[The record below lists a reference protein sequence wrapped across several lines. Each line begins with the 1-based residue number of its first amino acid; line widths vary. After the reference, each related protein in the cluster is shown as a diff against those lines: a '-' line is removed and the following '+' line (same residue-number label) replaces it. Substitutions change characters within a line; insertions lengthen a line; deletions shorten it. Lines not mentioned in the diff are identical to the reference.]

1 MSPPRPPHPTA
12 PRTCSS
18 RSWAATR
25 TRSTRTAPI
34 LAKGAHLS
42 ADPLHG
48 ARNVCYALLNQV
60 GGSTALGAENPDQR
74 ARISAR
80 IYGPSKEAASLAA
93 TAYAN
98 ALVALATG
106 GPVAVTGAL
115 IVTVDPDTIAG
126 PLWTPDFGE
135 PRYLV
140 DADFYLR
147 PA

>member
-1 MSPPRPPHPTA
+1 VSLPATFA
-12 PRTCSS
+12 DAEG
-18 RSWAATR
+18 AAKAWINTL
-25 TRSTRTAPI
+25 TDLVGQGKP

>member
-1 MSPPRPPHPTA
+1 VSLP
-12 PRTCSS
+12 
-18 RSWAATR
+18 ATF
-25 TRSTRTAPI
+25 AD
-34 LAKGAHLS
+34 AEGAVKAWVNSLTT
-42 ADPLHG
+42 DL
-48 ARNVCYALLNQV
+48 V
-60 GGSTALGAENPDQR
+60 GTGKP

-80 IYGPSKEAASLAA
+80 IYGPSKEAAALAA
-93 TAYAN
+93 AAYAN

-106 GPVAVTGAL
+106 AAAAVPGAQIL
-115 IVTVDPDTIAG
+115 TVDPDTISG

>member
-1 MSPPRPPHPTA
+1 VSLP
-12 PRTCSS
+12 
-18 RSWAATR
+18 ATFADAEGAVKAWVN
-25 TRSTRTAPI
+25 TLTDLVGTGKP

-48 ARNVCYALLNQV
+48 ARTVCYALLNQV
-60 GGSTALGAENPDQR
+60 GGSTALAAENPDQR

-80 IYGPSKEAASLAA
+80 IYGPSKEAAALAA
-93 TAYAN
+93 AAYAN
-98 ALVALATG
+98 ALVALAA
-106 GPVAVTGAL
+106 GPAVAVTGAL
-115 IVTVDPDTIAG
+115 ILSADPDTISG

>member
-1 MSPPRPPHPTA
+1 MSLP
-12 PRTCSS
+12 
-18 RSWAATR
+18 ATFADAEGAVKAWVNSL
-25 TRSTRTAPI
+25 TDLVGKGKP

-80 IYGPSKEAASLAA
+80 VYGPSKEAAALAA
-93 TAYAN
+93 VGYAN

-106 GPVAVTGAL
+106 AAVAVSAAL

-126 PLWTPDFGE
+126 PLWAPDFGE

>member
-1 MSPPRPPHPTA
+1 VSLP
-12 PRTCSS
+12 
-18 RSWAATR
+18 ATFADAEGAVKAWVNSL
-25 TRSTRTAPI
+25 TTDLVGAGKP

-60 GGSTALGAENPDQR
+60 GGGAAFGAENPDQR

-80 IYGPSKEAASLAA
+80 IYGPSKEAAALAA
-93 TAYAN
+93 AGYAN

-106 GPVAVTGAL
+106 AAVAVSGAQIL
-115 IVTVDPDTIAG
+115 TVDPDTISG

-135 PRYLV
+135 PRYLI